1 MILRKW
7 TLVIACAAVTVALA
21 LGVDWLTAEW
31 LYSRSPQVRWWT
43 LTLTLAVA
51 SSALAYFLGHQRNQ
65 QQDLI
70 QNLDLLG
77 RTDTH
82 RLAISSPATAKYESL
97 SADWARV
104 VTRLQDRMRS
114 MARQVDELERERAA
128 YEHRARS
135 FESQS
140 RQVHSVLSALA
151 EPVLVIDQRD
161 KLVLTNSSANRLLD
175 IPAPTSEAQ
184 TLASLIRCEQLV
196 DLLTETRKRQT
207 LTQRSCEIEVAGKH
221 GQSNW
226 YRVTTRNIPTQPGD
240 ADSESDGSSQGAVAM
255 LHDISAQRTLQKR
268 NAEFVT
274 AVSHEMKTPLAGI
287 KAYVELLSDGDAET
301 PQAQDEFLQVIGA
314 QSDRLQYLIDDLV
327 ELARIEADL
336 AGERR
341 QVQPLTP
348 MLAEAVAAVQQRA
361 TQKDIQV
368 EVHPI
373 GAEVAAAVDRPL
385 LQQALLHLVSNAV
398 KYTPAGG
405 RISLRAQVVG
415 REVTIEV
422 QDTGV
427 GIANSDCLK
436 IFEKFY
442 RVPASKGMADGTG
455 LGLPLVKHIVED
467 VHGGRI
473 EVQSVPG
480 QGSSFRISL
489 PAASVET

>member
-1 MILRKW
+1 
-7 TLVIACAAVTVALA
+7 
-21 LGVDWLTAEW
+21 
-31 LYSRSPQVRWWT
+31 
-43 LTLTLAVA
+43 
-51 SSALAYFLGHQRNQ
+51 
-65 QQDLI
+65 
-70 QNLDLLG
+70 
-77 RTDTH
+77 
-82 RLAISSPATAKYESL
+82 
-97 SADWARV
+97 
-104 VTRLQDRMRS
+104 
-114 MARQVDELERERAA
+114 
-128 YEHRARS
+128 
-135 FESQS
+135 
-140 RQVHSVLSALA
+140 
-151 EPVLVIDQRD
+151 
-161 KLVLTNSSANRLLD
+161 
-175 IPAPTSEAQ
+175 
-184 TLASLIRCEQLV
+184 
-196 DLLTETRKRQT
+196 
-207 LTQRSCEIEVAGKH
+207 
-221 GQSNW
+221 
-226 YRVTTRNIPTQPGD
+226 
-240 ADSESDGSSQGAVAM
+240 
-255 LHDISAQRTLQKR
+255 
-268 NAEFVT
+268 
-274 AVSHEMKTPLAGI
+274 
-287 KAYVELLSDGDAET
+287 
-301 PQAQDEFLQVIGA
+301 
-314 QSDRLQYLIDDLV
+314 
-327 ELARIEADL
+327 
-336 AGERR
+336 
-341 QVQPLTP
+341 

-480 QGSSFRISL
+480 QGSLFRISL

>member
-7 TLVIACAAVTVALA
+7 SLVVVCAALTVALG

-31 LYSRSPQVRWWT
+31 FHFRSPQVRWWM
-43 LTLTLAVA
+43 LALTLAVIC
-51 SSALAYFLGHQRNQ
+51 SALAFFLGRQRSQ
-65 QQDLI
+65 QHDLF

-82 RLAISSPATAKYESL
+82 RLAISSPTTGKYDSL
-97 SADWARV
+97 STDWARV
-104 VTRLQDRMRS
+104 VSRLQDRMRS

-151 EPVLVIDQRD
+151 EPVLVIDRCD

-175 IPAPTSEAQ
+175 IPAPTNEEQS
-184 TLASLIRCEQLV
+184 LASLIRCEQLV
-196 DLLTETRKRQT
+196 DLLTDTRKRQT
-207 LTQRSCEIEVAGKH
+207 FTQRSCEIEVAGKQ

-226 YRVTTRNIPTQPGD
+226 YRVTTRNIPAQPG
-240 ADSESDGSSQGAVAM
+240 ESDAEGSSQGAVAL

-301 PQAQDEFLQVIGA
+301 PQAQAEFLQVITA
-314 QSDRLQYLIDDLV
+314 QSDRLQYLVDDLV

-336 AGERR
+336 AGEQR
-341 QVQPLTP
+341 QVQPLAP
-348 MLAEAVAAVQQRA
+348 MLVEVVAAVRLRA
-361 TQKDIQV
+361 TQKDLQFEIHSADV
-368 EVHPI
+368 E
-373 GAEVAAAVDRPL
+373 AAAAVDRPL

-405 RISLRAQVVG
+405 RIAVRAQAVG

-422 QDTGV
+422 EDTGV
-427 GIANSDCLK
+427 GIASADCVK

-442 RVPASKGMADGTG
+442 RVPGSKEMADGTG

-473 EVQSVPG
+473 DVRSTPG
-480 QGSSFRISL
+480 QGSLFRITL
-489 PAASVET
+489 AAAGVEK